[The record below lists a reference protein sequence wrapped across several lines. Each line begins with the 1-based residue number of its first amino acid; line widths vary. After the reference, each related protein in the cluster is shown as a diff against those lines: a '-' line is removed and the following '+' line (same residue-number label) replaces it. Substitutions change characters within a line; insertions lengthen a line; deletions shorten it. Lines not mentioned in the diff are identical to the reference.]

1 MNATRRSPDAS
12 SSVALWVAAGLAV
25 PADVDSRLRAGG
37 TVLEV
42 GCGGGLGC
50 LALAEV
56 YPSTRVVGHDRDPD
70 AIERARSLAHA
81 AALGERVSFE
91 VTDSE
96 RLPRAAYDLATLQA
110 LSDRREA
117 SHVLN
122 AVRNALVP
130 GGVCLLVEPPL
141 SFARGGSKR
150 RVTVDNLRAVAERAG
165 FSQFSL
171 LCHASVDIYELR
183 R

>member
-1 MNATRRSPDAS
+1 MNANRRSPDAS

-37 TVLEV
+37 AVLEV

-50 LALAEV
+50 LALAEA

-70 AIERARSLAHA
+70 AIARAGSLAYA

-110 LSDRREA
+110 LSDRPDA
-117 SHVLN
+117 LNVLN

-130 GGVCLLVEPPL
+130 EGVCLLVEPPA
-141 SFARGGSKR
+141 SFARDVAKR
-150 RVTVDNLRAVAERAG
+150 RVTVDTLRAAAERAG
-165 FSQFSL
+165 FSLFSL
-171 LCHASVDIYELR
+171 LCHAGVDIYELR